1 MLKTY
6 QAADGPLRVLYLM
19 ATEAEYGAALRTL
32 IEPIIIGVGPVE
44 AGVRS
49 LKALHDHPADL
60 VVNLGSAGSRSLPQ
74 AEVFQVSAVS
84 YRDMDASPLGFPK
97 GITPFLDLPAEL
109 SIPQRLPGVPTAR
122 IATGA
127 SIVNGAAYDAID
139 ADMVDMESYAVL
151 RACMIAG
158 CSMICLRGV
167 SDGVEEIKRFSDW
180 TFYLAE
186 IDAQLAGIVRGLPDA
201 LKALPRAYWKAGVTS

>member
-6 QAADGPLRVLYLM
+6 QAADGPLDVLFVM

-32 IEPIIIGVGPVE
+32 IEPVITGVGPVE
-44 AGVRS
+44 AGVRT

-60 VVNLGSAGSRSLPQ
+60 VLNLGSAGSRSLPQ
-74 AEVFQVSAVS
+74 AEVFQVSHVS
-84 YRDMDASPLGFPK
+84 YRDMDASPLGFAK
-97 GITPFLDLPAEL
+97 GVTPFLDLPAEL

-127 SIVNGAAYDAID
+127 SIVNGHAYHAID

-151 RACMIAG
+151 RAAMIAG
-158 CSMICLRGV
+158 AGMICLRGV
-167 SDGVEEIKRFSDW
+167 SDGVEEIRRFSDW

-186 IDAQLAGIVRGLPDA
+186 IDAQLAGIVHALPDA
-201 LKALPRAYWKAGVTS
+201 FAALPKTYWTAPVRG

>member
-6 QAADGPLRVLYLM
+6 SAADGPLRVLFVM

-32 IEPIIIGVGPVE
+32 IEPVITGVGPVE
-44 AGVRS
+44 AGVRT

-74 AEVFQVSAVS
+74 AEVFQVSHVS
-84 YRDMDASPLGFPK
+84 YRDMDASPLGFQK

-109 SIPQRLPGVPTAR
+109 SIPQRLPGIPSAR
-122 IATGA
+122 LATGA
-127 SIVNGAAYDAID
+127 SIVNGHAYDAID

-151 RACMIAG
+151 RACMIEGAG
-158 CSMICLRGV
+158 MICLRGV

-186 IDAQLAGIVRGLPDA
+186 IDAQLAAIVRSLPDA
-201 LKALPRAYWKAGVTS
+201 FAALPKAYWKAGITS

>member
-6 QAADGPLRVLYLM
+6 QASDGPLRVLFLM

-32 IEPIIIGVGPVE
+32 IEPVIIGVGPVE
-44 AGVRS
+44 AAARS
-49 LKALHDHPADL
+49 LKALHEHPADL
-60 VVNLGSAGSRSLPQ
+60 VVNLGSAGSRTLAQ
-74 AEVFQVSAVS
+74 AEISQVSAVS
-84 YRDMDASPLGFPK
+84 YRDMDARPLGFAK
-97 GITPFLDLPAEL
+97 GVTPFLDLPAEL
-109 SIPQRLPGVPTAR
+109 LIPQRLPGVPAAR

-139 ADMVDMESYAVL
+139 ADMVDMESYGVM
-151 RACMIAG
+151 RVCMLANAG
-158 CSMICLRGV
+158 LICLRGI

-201 LKALPRAYWKAGVTS
+201 FAALPMAYWTARITS